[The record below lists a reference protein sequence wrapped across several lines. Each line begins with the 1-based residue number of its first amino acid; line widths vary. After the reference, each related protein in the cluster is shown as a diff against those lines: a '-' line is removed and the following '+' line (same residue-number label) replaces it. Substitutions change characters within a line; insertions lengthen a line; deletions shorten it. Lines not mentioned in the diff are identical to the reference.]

1 MPGSLWLGMM
11 PLSAALIMVCW
22 EQFMSLAAW
31 PVVSVGFMI
40 FGVVVSIC
48 GILGFL
54 VRGLVIEWG
63 WWFVGCLG
71 FLPI

>member
-1 MPGSLWLGMM
+1 
-11 PLSAALIMVCW
+11 
-22 EQFMSLAAW
+22 MSLAAW

-48 GILGFL
+48 SILGFL